1 MPFTTNGRRD
11 YKKELAWEKK
21 SKPSRVKDRAAR
33 NKARSE
39 AGLKVGDPRVAD
51 HIKELDRGGSR
62 TDKKNIRVISATA
75 NAKKEVKRKRSKP
88 GNN

>member
-1 MPFTTNGRRD
+1 VPFTTNGKRD

-39 AGLKVGDPRVAD
+39 SGLKVGDPREAD
-51 HIKELDRGGSR
+51 HKKPLSEGGS
-62 TDKKNIRVISATA
+62 KNKSNVRVISAAA
-75 NAKKEVKRKRSKP
+75 NAQKEVKRKRKKP